1 VCEWGEEKS
10 CSKTSA
16 QQFVSLDSG
25 TTRRGVGSWHIA
37 SYFLTRAIGIVIA
50 CCICAREEGE
60 EDGGDVE
67 VHFCSGEIEIEI
79 VSLEG
84 AEDVVVC

>member
-1 VCEWGEEKS
+1 VYKWA

-16 QQFVSLDSG
+16 QQLVSLDSE
-25 TTRRGVGSWHIA
+25 TTRRGVWGWHIA

-50 CCICAREEGE
+50 CCRRAHEDGEEEGRY
-60 EDGGDVE
+60 VE
-67 VHFCSGEIEIEI
+67 VHSCFDKIEI

-84 AEDVVVC
+84 AEDVVIY

>member
-1 VCEWGEEKS
+1 VYEWGEEKS
-10 CSKTSA
+10 WSKTSA
-16 QQFVSLDSG
+16 QQLVSLDSE

-60 EDGGDVE
+60 EECRYVE
-67 VHFCSGEIEIEI
+67 VHSCFDEIEI
-79 VSLEG
+79 VSLKG